1 MRPRV
6 LLSYNSLKDSVV
18 LNRGQLQL
26 GDNTVVGCAASDQR
40 GKNRQSDIT
49 LCDRGAIE
57 VMVPETMG
65 LIGQD
70 ILAGQIAKMS
80 VSDLLGDS
88 DLVPKEFCDQ
98 VYPNNPTGQAWQ
110 AGCVQIEQLDTR
122 SKRKIDRR

>member
-1 MRPRV
+1 
-6 LLSYNSLKDSVV
+6 
-18 LNRGQLQL
+18 
-26 GDNTVVGCAASDQR
+26 
-40 GKNRQSDIT
+40 
-49 LCDRGAIE
+49 
-57 VMVPETMG
+57 MVPETMG

-122 SKRKIDRR
+122 SKGKLTVDELGIWYIPQILLGMVQMSLKLN